1 MDTIAR
7 QIEYLKG
14 ATFEDIKIMIRYLK
28 DNNYISISDDYNFD
42 ELVTHGNSKKNLI
55 NYQKD
60 NNLVK
65 DNQLHEDTEN
75 TSTIETK
82 TTEINDIITIHKKGL
97 IAAEISEC
105 NEIVLTEML
114 MVVGK
119 SCQAEIIALMAAF
132 IEEKSNCEATLS
144 SLSIT
149 SNLRQALEA
158 MNYCAVDFGDYEAEL
173 RIDIGSDWNLY
184 LSFVE
189 PTYAW
194 ATGQSIYEI
203 THKFDG
209 VYEGTFIRNILRIH
223 NMLENIK
230 NICQT
235 IDNATMLKKLE
246 NIEDLLLRDQVTT
259 ESLYITKE

>member
-1 MDTIAR
+1 MVI
-7 QIEYLKG
+7 Q
-14 ATFEDIKIMIRYLK
+14 
-28 DNNYISISDDYNFD
+28 
-42 ELVTHGNSKKNLI
+42 KNLI

-75 TSTIETK
+75 TSTVEKK
-82 TTEINDIITIHKKGL
+82 TTEINDYNQHKKGL

-114 MVVGK
+114 INGTLETLT
-119 SCQAEIIALMAAF
+119 QAEIIALMAAF